1 MLDKQYYADPFSK
14 AITLEQLEERL
25 EMAGASDPS
34 CSVPIHVI

>member
-1 MLDKQYYADPFSK
+1 MLDKQYYADPFSSP
-14 AITLEQLEERL
+14 ISLEQLEERL